1 MSVVHACMET
11 ELMKTDEIRDIGFC
25 ANDWPQTRSLY
36 VVYAIWLWT
45 RKRAISDAL
54 PLKTGRGDDIPQ
66 IKVRRSSNSD
76 GIRQERTVATLSF
89 AGGAA

>member
-1 MSVVHACMET
+1 MHAWRLSLRKLTKLETSVFAPTIDHKHVHCMLFTQSGCEP
-11 ELMKTDEIRDIGFC
+11 E
-25 ANDWPQTRSLY
+25 N
-36 VVYAIWLWT
+36 V
-45 RKRAISDAL
+45 AISDAL